1 MNKSN
6 VTQLLKTAKKTL
18 SKHSPEILTGIGI
31 AGMIT
36 TTALAVKAT
45 PKALKLIEM
54 EKKHQNEELLL
65 QAKRLHRET
74 CAQVDRLKPIEV
86 VKVAWKP
93 YIPAAITGVLS
104 TTCLIGA
111 SATNY
116 RRNAALA
123 TAYQIASTTLTD
135 YKAQVVESIGEKKEK
150 TIRDK
155 VAQKKLD
162 ENPEVTREVIVTG
175 TGDVLFVEP
184 VSMRSFTFDIEKLRK
199 VFNDLN
205 YRMVVGMEE
214 YISLSEL
221 YSEIGLPKTAVSD
234 DLGWNLGKDGQIEY
248 EFHACTT
255 QDGKPAL
262 MIEYLVAPRRG
273 FEKLM

>member
-1 MNKSN
+1 MGKQKTTSLIKS
-6 VTQLLKTAKKTL
+6 AKLFL
-18 SKHSPEILTGIGI
+18 SKRSPEILVGIGI
-31 AGMIT
+31 VGMIT
-36 TTALAVKAT
+36 TTVLAVRAT
-45 PKALKLIEM
+45 PKALKLIEE
-54 EKKHQNEELLL
+54 EKKKEQTEKL
-65 QAKRLHRET
+65 T
-74 CAQVDRLKPIEV
+74 PIETI
-86 VKVAWKP
+86 KVAWKP

-205 YRMVVGMEE
+205 YRMVVGVEE
-214 YISLSEL
+214 YTSLSEL